1 MRADRLV
8 AALLLLQARG
18 RVTAAELAGELEA
31 LSAAGIPVYPQA
43 GRGGGWALVGGAR
56 TDLSGLTATEAQA
69 LFLMA
74 GPASSTGPTVRSAL
88 RKLIRALPATFR
100 ADAQAAADAVVVDPA
115 RWGEH
120 QRELPELVADLQTA
134 VVRRRKVLLGYA
146 NRAGERSQRLIDPW
160 GLVDKDD
167 IWYLIAGTDA
177 GQRTF
182 RVDRITDAIV
192 TDQAAHRPADF
203 ELSRAWDAVVQHVEQ
218 ARSPVTATV
227 LIRDRL
233 VPVLRNQFGR
243 HSDVVESLGD
253 GRVRVRVAAPSPR
266 SIAEHLA
273 GWGAMV
279 QVEEP
284 DSVWLELARIGAELV
299 EHYRA
304 LPQ

>member
-1 MRADRLV
+1 M
-8 AALLLLQARG
+8 
-18 RVTAAELAGELEA
+18 
-31 LSAAGIPVYPQA
+31 
-43 GRGGGWALVGGAR
+43 
-56 TDLSGLTATEAQA
+56 
-69 LFLMA
+69 
-74 GPASSTGPTVRSAL
+74 
-88 RKLIRALPATFR
+88 
-100 ADAQAAADAVVVDPA
+100 VVDPS

-134 VVRRRKVLLGYA
+134 VVRRRKVRLGYA
-146 NRAGERSQRLIDPW
+146 NRVGERSERLVDPW

-182 RVDRITDAIV
+182 RVDRIVDADV
-192 TDQAAHRPADF
+192 TGSAR
-203 ELSRAWDAVVQHVEQ
+203 RATGRLRAVAGLGCGRRARGA

-233 VPVLRNQFGR
+233 VPVLRDQFGR
-243 HSDVVESLGD
+243 HCEIVDTVDD
-253 GRVRVRVAAPSPR
+253 GRVRVRVAAPSAR

-279 QVEEP
+279 QVQEP
-284 DSVWLELARIGAELV
+284 ESVRLELARIGSELV

-304 LPQ
+304 Y